1 MGVSFALPLK
11 TALLLCVASIR
22 SNPAAK
28 GRMLVARRLRCLK
41 EYSFM
46 STLKLT
52 REEFKAEMLV
62 FGSTMKKQ
70 WDLATK
76 LAVTAVLH
84 YREDGES
91 LLVAELHELFTNS
104 QSGEFTT
111 AFEKMVWAMTN
122 LKFKQDED
130 DLNKAVTVVASGD
143 NPSTYVDAITNT
155 ESHGLQVW
163 GGKIKSASKAKRL
176 NQNGAKPV
184 TAIKGVDDP
193 TKGKKL
199 SAEQQAQ
206 AETIQAETKAKLE
219 AVLNGS
225 YKPGDNAGA
234 ATDFGIHF
242 KDEEQAAAFDSMVK
256 AMAEVS
262 IMDPDKLS
270 GAIKHCTNQ
279 MSQVKASLV
288 KLANVA

>member
-1 MGVSFALPLK
+1 
-11 TALLLCVASIR
+11 
-22 SNPAAK
+22 
-28 GRMLVARRLRCLK
+28 
-41 EYSFM
+41 M

-130 DLNKAVTVVASGD
+130 DLNKAVTVVASGE
-143 NPSTYVDAITNT
+143 NPQTYVDAITST

-176 NQNGAKPV
+176 NQNGMKPV
-184 TAIKGVDDP
+184 TAIKGADDP

-206 AETIQAETKAKLE
+206 AETIQAETKTKLE
-219 AVLNGS
+219 AVLNGT

-242 KDEEQAAAFDSMVK
+242 KDEEQAAAFDTMVK

-262 IMDPDKLS
+262 IMDPERLN

-279 MSQVKASLV
+279 MSQVKAALV